1 MNMHRATF
9 EPVPASARAARQFVG
24 DYLSA
29 SDATGGLDLV
39 LVLVSELATNSIVH
53 ARTVFDVWVDVT
65 GRGVRVGVDDLDDTL
80 PAPTPK
86 RSRSRPAAVDWRWS
100 RRPQTVGALHT
111 PAAAKARGSRSARSR
126 RTALQCLTP
135 PLEVILSRSGRLGS
149 GFSRTS
155 FVRLAP
161 RSGRGRRG
169 LPATSIVDCCVVTLR
184 NEAGRLRPPRV

>member
-53 ARTVFDVWVDVT
+53 ARTVFNVWVDVT

-80 PAPTPK
+80 PAPTTQ
-86 RSRSRPAAVDWRWS
+86 AVPESTGGRGLAM
-100 RRPQTVGALHT
+100 VE
-111 PAAAKARGSRSARSR
+111 AAADRWGVAYTRGGKSAWFEIG
-126 RTALQCLTP
+126 A
-135 PLEVILSRSGRLGS
+135 
-149 GFSRTS
+149 
-155 FVRLAP
+155 
-161 RSGRGRRG
+161 
-169 LPATSIVDCCVVTLR
+169 
-184 NEAGRLRPPRV
+184 